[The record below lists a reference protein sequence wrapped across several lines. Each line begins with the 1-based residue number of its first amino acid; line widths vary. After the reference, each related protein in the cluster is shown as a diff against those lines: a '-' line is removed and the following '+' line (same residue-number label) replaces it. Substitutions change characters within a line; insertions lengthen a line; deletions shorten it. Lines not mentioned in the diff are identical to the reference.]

1 MEDLN
6 EMQPQLNNEEQAAN
20 TTPLTENNVEANAQS
35 ETPTPE
41 TAAAEEQTNETP
53 EVDYTSHSREELI
66 EDLKAL
72 LQEEITT
79 IKERAVQ
86 VKQLFGNAT
95 KELQKAALEAFVAE
109 GGAAEE
115 FQPAEDAVANTFYKL
130 YNEYKERQQRHKEEV
145 EAQRQKNLDAKKAII
160 EELKTIIDNEEN
172 LKKAYDD
179 FNALQER
186 WKGIGDVPREAMND
200 LWQSYHYQVEQF
212 FAKVKINKELKM
224 LDMKK
229 NLEQKITLCE
239 KAEELLVE
247 PSVSKA
253 FKALQELREQWK
265 QVGPVPPEQNEEIW
279 TRFCKAADQ
288 VSTRHTEYFEQRREE
303 MEKNLLAKQALIEK
317 ATELTSVLP
326 TTTKQWNDVSTQLDE
341 LLQVWKTIGPVPKE
355 QNEAVWSSFKG
366 MIDGFYTQKK
376 NYFGQVKDEQ
386 SENYNKKID
395 LCLKAEAIA
404 KREDWKNATAELLQ
418 LQKEWKEIGPVNRK
432 LSDKIWARFRGAC
445 DEFFAKKGEY
455 FSHVKENETDNL
467 AKKEAILAQIKA
479 FEGTGEREK
488 DLDTLKDFQRQ
499 WMEIGYVPMAE
510 KERLKKE
517 YRTAL
522 DAQFEKLKIS
532 AREAEEAS
540 YRERLKSVGG
550 DAKKFVNNE
559 KEELLNKIEK
569 LRSDIKLWENN
580 LGFLASSKQA
590 ELLKS
595 EFEKKMQGARQQIAL
610 LEAKLRILRETAE
623 QAKEEKSE

>member
-41 TAAAEEQTNETP
+41 PAATEEQANETP
-53 EVDYTSHSREELI
+53 AADYTGHSREELI
-66 EDLKAL
+66 EDLKGL

-95 KELQKAALEAFVAE
+95 KELHKAALDAFVAE
-109 GGAAEE
+109 GGVAEE
-115 FQPAEDAVANTFYKL
+115 FQPAEDAEANTFYKL
-130 YNEYKERQQRHKEEV
+130 YNEYKERLQKHKEEV
-145 EAQRQKNLDAKKAII
+145 EAQRQKNLEAKKAII
-160 EELKTIIDNEEN
+160 EELKAIIDNEEN

-186 WKGIGDVPREAMND
+186 WKGISDVPREAMND
-200 LWQSYHYQVEQF
+200 LWQSYHHQVEQF

-229 NLEQKITLCE
+229 NLEQKIALCE

-265 QVGPVPPEQNEEIW
+265 QAGPVPPEQNEEIW
-279 TRFCKAADQ
+279 TRFCTAADQ
-288 VSTRHTEYFEQRREE
+288 VNTRHTEYFEQRREE

-317 ATELTSVLP
+317 ATELTSSIP
-326 TTTKQWNDVSTQLDE
+326 TSTKLWNDVSTQLDE

-355 QNEAVWSSFKG
+355 QNETIWNTFKG

-432 LSDKIWARFRGAC
+432 LSDKIWGRFRGAC

-499 WMEIGYVPMAE
+499 WMEIGYVPMAD

-517 YRTAL
+517 YRAAL
-522 DAQFEKLKIS
+522 DTQFEKLKIS

-540 YRERLKSVGG
+540 YRERLKSVG

-580 LGFLASSKQA
+580 LGFLANSKQA